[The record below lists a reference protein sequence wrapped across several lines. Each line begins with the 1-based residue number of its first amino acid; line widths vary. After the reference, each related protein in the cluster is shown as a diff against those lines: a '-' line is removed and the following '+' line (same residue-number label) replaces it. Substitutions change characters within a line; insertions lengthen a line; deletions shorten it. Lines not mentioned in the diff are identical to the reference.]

1 MKILFICTGNY
12 YRSRFAEI
20 YFNYLAPELKIES
33 KAYSKGLSPCA
44 FTNPISNT
52 VLKFLETLDIEA
64 SPYRMPAKLL
74 NEDFRT
80 NDLFIA
86 LDEAEHRPMV
96 EKLFPYYA
104 DQIEYW
110 NVADKPE
117 LSPTIAL
124 PKIAKSVEDLL
135 YKLSTR

>member
-12 YRSRFAEI
+12 YRSRFAEL
-20 YFNYLAPELKIES
+20 YFNHLAPDLKLES
-33 KAYSKGLSPCA
+33 CAYSKGLNPCT
-44 FTNPISNT
+44 FTNPISDT
-52 VLKFLETLDIEA
+52 VLKFLETLDIR
-64 SPYRMPAKLL
+64 SPSYRMPAKLL
-74 NEDFRT
+74 NEDFKIH
-80 NDLFIA
+80 DLFIA
-86 LDEAEHRPMV
+86 LDEQEHRPMV

-110 NVADKPE
+110 HVADKPE
-117 LSPTIAL
+117 LSSKIAL